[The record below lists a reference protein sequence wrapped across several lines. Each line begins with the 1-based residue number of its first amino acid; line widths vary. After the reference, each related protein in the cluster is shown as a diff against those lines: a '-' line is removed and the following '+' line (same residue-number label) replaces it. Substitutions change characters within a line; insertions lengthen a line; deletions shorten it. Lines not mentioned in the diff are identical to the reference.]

1 MFFHSTIPPGRRTR
15 RPRAERG
22 GILVDAMVGIVIAGF
37 VGLAGLSL
45 MMTSASASDG
55 ARQTALAYAA
65 ARQQIENVR
74 SLSGSR
80 LASGT
85 YSTLL
90 SPATQLA
97 ALNNGSGTLAIAAYR
112 GSVRKVTVTILW
124 RSGGQGRR
132 RSLALTTLV
141 TPGGVTP

>member
-1 MFFHSTIPPGRRTR
+1 MFFPGAGHPSQRNRRR
-15 RPRAERG
+15 RAERG
-22 GILVDAMVGIVIAGF
+22 GMLVDAMLGIVIAGI

-74 SLSGSR
+74 SLRGSR
-80 LASGT
+80 LATGN
-85 YSTLL
+85 YANLL
-90 SPATQLA
+90 NPATQLA

-112 GSVRKVTVTILW
+112 GTVRKVTVTIRW
-124 RSGGQGRR
+124 RSGGQARN
-132 RSLALTTLV
+132 RSLSVTTLV
-141 TPGGVTP
+141 TPGGVAP